1 MKGGPS
7 EPMPESWRRGTRS
20 RGPSSRNRRKA
31 SHHVA
36 HVLEFAE
43 FVERSLSDLSEH
55 ARHLR
60 RHAARLRYRIKAER
74 RDDQLD

>member
-7 EPMPESWRRGTRS
+7 DPMPESWRRGTRG

-31 SHHVA
+31 SHHAA
-36 HVLEFAE
+36 HGVEYAE
-43 FVERSLSDLSEH
+43 FVERSLTDLAEH

-60 RHAARLRYRIKAER
+60 RHARRLRVRLAAER
-74 RDDQLD
+74 AHD